1 MLPQVTASSPGNS
14 GNVSDTADDG
24 DDTDG
29 NTTDDPTIVEV
40 FSGASMKVVKTAIV
54 VDNGDNSVGTNDK
67 IVYTIT
73 IRNTGSVNL
82 TNLSFVDNLTD
93 GNSAVLS
100 LDSSPILASASAGSN
115 SQTIL
120 SGGVISFTA
129 TYTISQQAND
139 SGSIR
144 NSVTA
149 TAK

>member
-1 MLPQVTASSPGNS
+1 
-14 GNVSDTADDG
+14 
-24 DDTDG
+24 
-29 NTTDDPTIVEV
+29 
-40 FSGASMKVVKTAIV
+40 MKVVKTAIV

-115 SQTIL
+115 SKQ
-120 SGGVISFTA
+120 F
-129 TYTISQQAND
+129 
-139 SGSIR
+139 
-144 NSVTA
+144 
-149 TAK
+149 